1 MPSYRNSDPRP
12 PIMRGCPP
20 REDMRPTLETWDRP
34 PFNRWSFQHVRE
46 ILPTTSVHRGP
57 GRASVLPRTPVD
69 LDRIEFEDSAGTLT
83 TLADLL
89 EETYTDGFIVVHQG
103 HVVYERYFNGMTER
117 SLHLSQ
123 SVAKSICASVAGIL
137 IGRGILDPD
146 APVET
151 YVPEFARCGYRGATV
166 RQVMDMRS
174 GVRFSEVYTDPNS
187 DIARFDFASGWKPRT
202 SRDDPA
208 CVFDLIMG
216 VEQDRDHGGAFQ
228 YRSIETDVMAFCME
242 RATGRRLADLVSDE
256 LWSKL
261 GVEEDACFTVD
272 AAGYALADGGFNAC
286 LRDYARFGLMH
297 LDMGVF
303 NGRQIVP
310 AEWVAQCR
318 TGDHAV
324 FGAPYTEVLPNGAYR
339 NQFWIEDVDRRA
351 YMARGVFGQ
360 IIHIDPDNDMVAV
373 KLSTWPDFQNTRFNV
388 STLLA
393 LRAIGRALND

>member
-1 MPSYRNSDPRP
+1 
-12 PIMRGCPP
+12 
-20 REDMRPTLETWDRP
+20 
-34 PFNRWSFQHVRE
+34 
-46 ILPTTSVHRGP
+46 
-57 GRASVLPRTPVD
+57 
-69 LDRIEFEDSAGTLT
+69 
-83 TLADLL
+83 
-89 EETYTDGFIVVHQG
+89 
-103 HVVYERYFNGMTER
+103 
-117 SLHLSQ
+117 
-123 SVAKSICASVAGIL
+123 
-137 IGRGILDPD
+137 
-146 APVET
+146 
-151 YVPEFARCGYRGATV
+151 
-166 RQVMDMRS
+166 MDMRS
-174 GVRFSEVYTDPNS
+174 GVRFSEVYTDPDS
-187 DIARFDFASGWKPRT
+187 DITKFDFASGWKPRA
-202 SRDDPA
+202 SPDDPP
-208 CVFDLIMG
+208 CVFDLILG

-242 RATGRRLADLVSDE
+242 RATGRRLADLVSEE
-256 LWSKL
+256 LWSRL

-272 AAGYALADGGFNAC
+272 PAGYALASGGFNAC

-297 LDMGVF
+297 LNMGVF

-310 AEWVAQCR
+310 AEWVARCR

-360 IIHIDPDNDMVAV
+360 LIHIDPDNDMVAV